1 MHVGGYK
8 NANNCPIGAGGRR
21 DWSFSLFDCFSSW
34 GLCTYQ
40 LKADHQLVGRAT
52 FNILTDPLSSPFQP
66 QAVRPI
72 GARAG
77 TVARTS
83 SACAT
88 CKSTAPLCLVAANL
102 AYLD

>member
-1 MHVGGYK
+1 MGSVTGASVYSVASPVG
-8 NANNCPIGAGGRR
+8 AFVR
-21 DWSFSLFDCFSSW
+21 
-34 GLCTYQ
+34 T
-40 LKADHQLVGRAT
+40 KADHQLDGRAT